1 MRPWSAL
8 CYEGNAERRADG
20 RRRDDDGVTLRRV
33 RDKLDRLRAFE
44 LPSGSGRNPTALG
57 R

>member
-8 CYEGNAERRADG
+8 CYEGNAEHRADG